1 MKTAS
6 EIAAKK
12 KPRPFK
18 TAKNVKHRVPN
29 KLLELRKALG
39 LSTRDVANGIGIGTS
54 VICRAEHG
62 MEVWISTAL
71 KFAKFYE
78 KRVEEIWNEI

>member
-12 KPRPFK
+12 KPKPFRTGK
-18 TAKNVKHRVPN
+18 GVQRRVPN
-29 KLLELRKALG
+29 KLAEFRKALG
-39 LSTRDVANGIGIGTS
+39 LTTRDVTEATGISTS

-78 KRVEEIWNEI
+78 KSVEEIWQ